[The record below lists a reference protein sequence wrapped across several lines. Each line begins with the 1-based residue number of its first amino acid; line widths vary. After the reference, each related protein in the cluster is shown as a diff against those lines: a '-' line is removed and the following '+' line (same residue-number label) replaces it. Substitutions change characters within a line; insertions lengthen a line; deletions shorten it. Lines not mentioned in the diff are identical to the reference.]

1 MINREIQ
8 DIFRKYRS
16 DKEIFHSLMPL
27 RTREILLVAP
37 AFDAFTLEQ
46 DGLLTE
52 LLFETYYQLSMS
64 NPPRVTN
71 VSTCEDALEQFTSR
85 SFDLVIVMSRLGQA
99 GHMDL
104 ARQLRETNARV
115 PIYLLLNDN
124 VEVGVMD
131 KRRQEFLRHYDQI
144 FVWNGNP
151 DIFMAMVKH
160 LEDRA
165 NVRNDTKIG
174 MTRVILL
181 VEDSIRY
188 YSRYLPILYGEIL
201 KQTLRLTAE
210 RNIDGLARSL
220 AMRVRPK
227 VILVSSYEDA
237 MIFFRDFKDYLLCVI
252 SDRKFPK
259 AGVVDREA
267 GIKLIQA
274 IKNQFPD
281 LPTML
286 QSSDPDKEAWAQA
299 LNSCFLNKNSFTL
312 GAELSN
318 FFYQYLGFGDFIFR
332 DSAGAEIAR
341 ATNMEDLREKLRS
354 VPIESVLYHAS
365 RNHFSAWLMAR
376 GEVEIAQVVLR
387 VKPVD
392 FSDLE
397 DLRAFLINMGDYIQ
411 RLKSRGKVVPFTMAS
426 NQEEFNVLRLA
437 DGALGGKARGVAF
450 LNNLLENLD
459 LDDPFPGA
467 NVRIPRSFVIGTE
480 EFNAFMERNGL
491 RALLQGEANDD
502 TIKRRFLTGSLSQ
515 DLMRK
520 LPVFLKHVRYPL
532 AVRSSGLL
540 EDSLSH
546 PFSGLYATF
555 FLPNNHPDLD
565 LRVAQLSEAIKL
577 VFASVYTKA
586 SRSYFQA
593 IDYKIEEEQMAVL
606 IQEVAGSRFGDHFY
620 PHFAGVAQSFNYY
633 PVAYAQPQ
641 DGIANIAVG
650 LGGYVVGGGKAY
662 RFVPAYPQLDILPP
676 REQLRNTQKV
686 FSALDMSRNTV
697 DLFNGED
704 ATLLTLDVL
713 EAERAGALTHCASVW
728 DANDERIQD
737 SLDHPGQRIV
747 NFRNI
752 LKYDYFPLAPVLEK
766 VLEVTRGAMETP
778 VEVEFAVNL
787 EPDPA
792 NGRPTFY
799 LLQVKHQL
807 MDNAEVNLQP
817 ADLDPDK
824 VFLFSEKCVGNGI
837 VDGLRDIVWIDPDT
851 FNLFNTVDLARRVE
865 LLNDRFRAQG
875 GKYLLI
881 GPGRWGST
889 DIHLGIPITWSMI
902 SCAQAIV
909 EYATASFQVD
919 ASLGSHFFH
928 NVTSLNIGYFTIPYP
943 RGSAILDVDWLRA
956 QPEIHR
962 DGCLVHTRVDKPV
975 QIVMDGRRS
984 ASAVFKEAL
993 APAPPPGTAPEGGAE
1008 EEGVV

>member
-1 MINREIQ
+1 M
-8 DIFRKYRS
+8 
-16 DKEIFHSLMPL
+16 EIFHNLMPL
-27 RTREILLVAP
+27 RAREILLVAP

-52 LLFETYYQLSMS
+52 LLFQTYYQLNMS

-71 VSTCEDALEQFTSR
+71 VSTDEEVLEQFAGR
-85 SFDLVIVMSRLGQA
+85 PFDLVIVMSRLGQA
-99 GHMDL
+99 GHVEL
-104 ARQLRETNARV
+104 ARRLRAADAKV

-131 KRRQEFLRHYDQI
+131 KRRREFLRHYDQI

-151 DIFMAMVKH
+151 EIFMAMVKC

-165 NVRNDTKIG
+165 NVRNDTRIG
-174 MTRVILL
+174 LTRVILL

-201 KQTLRLTAE
+201 KQTLRLATE
-210 RNIDGLARSL
+210 RNIDGMARSL

-227 VILVSSYEDA
+227 VILVTSYEEA
-237 MIFFRDFKDYLLCVI
+237 MAFVEEYRDYLLCVI

-259 AGVVDREA
+259 DGVVDREA

-274 IKNQFPD
+274 VKEMNPD

-286 QSSDPDKEAWAQA
+286 QSSDPDKEAWATA

-312 GAELSN
+312 GSELSS
-318 FFYQYLGFGDFIFR
+318 FFYQHLGFGDFIFR
-332 DSAGAEIAR
+332 DMSGVEIAR
-341 ATNMEDLREKLRS
+341 AANMEDLREKLRT

-376 GEVEIAQVVLR
+376 GEVEVAQVVLR
-387 VKPVD
+387 VKPAD
-392 FSDLE
+392 FTDLE
-397 DLRAFLINMGDYIQ
+397 DLRTFLINMGDYIQ
-411 RLKSRGKVVPFTMAS
+411 QLKSRGKVVPFTMAS
-426 NQEEFNVLRLA
+426 NQEEFNVLRLT
-437 DGALGGKARGVAF
+437 DGAVGGKARGVAF
-450 LNNLLENLD
+450 LNSLLAGVGLEEE
-459 LDDPFPGA
+459 FPEA
-467 NVRIPRSFVIGTE
+467 NIRIPRSFIIGTE
-480 EFNAFMERNGL
+480 EFNGYMERNGL
-491 RALLQGEANDD
+491 RALLQGEEDD
-502 TIKRRFLTGSLSQ
+502 GVIKRRFLMGNLSQ

-520 LPVFLKHVRYPL
+520 LPLFLKQARYPL

-555 FLPNNHPDLD
+555 FLPNNHSDLD
-565 LRVAQLSEAIKL
+565 LRVAQLVEAIKL
-577 VFASVYTKA
+577 VFASVYSKA

-593 IDYKIEEEQMAVL
+593 IDYKIEEEQMAIL
-606 IQEVAGSRFGDHFY
+606 IQEVAGNRFGDQFY

-633 PVAYAQPQ
+633 PVAYALPQ
-641 DGIANIAVG
+641 DGIASLAVG
-650 LGGYVVGGGKAY
+650 LGGYVVGGGKTY

-676 REQLRNTQKV
+676 KEQLRNTQRV

-704 ATLLTLDVL
+704 ATLLTLDVR
-713 EAERAGALTHCASVW
+713 EAEAAGALTHCASVW

-737 SLDHPGQRIV
+737 SLERPGQRIV

-752 LKYDYFPLAPVLEK
+752 LKYECFPLSRILQK
-766 VLEVTRGAMETP
+766 VLETLRNAMETP
-778 VEVEFAVNL
+778 VEIEFAVNL
-787 EPDPA
+787 DPDPV
-792 NGRPTFY
+792 NSKPTFY

-807 MDNAEVNLQP
+807 MDNAEVNLAP
-817 ADLDPDK
+817 EDLDPAK
-824 VFLFSEKCVGNGI
+824 VFLFSEKCVGNGV
-837 VDGLRDIVWIDPDT
+837 VDGLRDIVWVDPAN

-865 LLNDRFRAQG
+865 QLNDRFRSEG

-909 EYATASFQVD
+909 EYASAAFQVD

-943 RGSAILDVDWLRA
+943 RGTAILDFDWLRQ
-956 QPEIHR
+956 QPEVYR
-962 DGCLVHTRVDKPV
+962 SGCLVHTRVEQPIH
-975 QIVMDGRRS
+975 IVMDGRRS
-984 ASAVFKEAL
+984 ASAVFKET
-993 APAPPPGTAPEGGAE
+993 PPPAGPAGSESGSGSGAE
-1008 EEGVV
+1008 LGQDEMV